1 MTLLES
7 SHSALSIHAD
17 DVMLD
22 ACYGMVSLGGNYFT
36 SVQCY
41 TQSFATVIKA
51 YWLITTSPQTTI
63 LLKNCCLNQHKC
75 TTLTS

>member
-7 SHSALSIHAD
+7 SHSALSVHAD
-17 DVMLD
+17 DVMLH

-41 TQSFATVIKA
+41 TLSFATVPTGLSLQAPRLQYSLRIVV
-51 YWLITTSPQTTI
+51 
-63 LLKNCCLNQHKC
+63 
-75 TTLTS
+75 